1 MNTTDWVYEERRYSA
16 DQVLELFESECVLL
30 KQHIGIAL
38 ARAEIYMIVMQN
50 LIAREWFDIP
60 FKNTPLVVASLTFS
74 ILKSCRL

>member
-1 MNTTDWVYEERRYSA
+1 M
-16 DQVLELFESECVLL
+16 LL